1 VTPLRERLG
10 GGETLFPLAILFLIE
25 LLDQATQSA
34 FNVLT
39 PNVRDAFHLTNAGIL
54 FIVAIAG
61 AAALA
66 CTLPVAILADRIKR
80 VPIALVGALVG
91 AAFSIALGAAQTA
104 VVAGVMLAGV
114 SMGQAVIFPTHN
126 SLLADYYPVKARP
139 RVYSAHRA
147 GISIGAIAGVLIGA
161 GLAAIW
167 SWRAPF
173 FVFAV
178 PIIVVVLIGL
188 RLREPTR
195 GHHEQVEL
203 SEQIV
208 ASERGEPVA
217 LGDDDD
223 IDTADDV
230 DTDDVD
236 ADAPAEP
243 PPSLAEAWRTVWK
256 IGVLRRIFFA
266 LPFLAASIA
275 GFTSLASLQ
284 YQETFH
290 LDAVH
295 RAYLIA
301 PIQVFNLLGLAVG
314 AVIATRLANRDVSL
328 VFRMLAVASAIA
340 AGFAVLF
347 ALAPTVPI
355 AFVGNAGI
363 DASLAIVGP
372 GVLAS
377 LSLAIPA
384 RVRAVGFSIG
394 ALFVL
399 PGLLVLP
406 VVGAIGDAVGFHYG
420 LLMLVPVFLVGG
432 LIVASAGSLIGR
444 DIRNVWTSMRTRAEM
459 LADRRAGKLP
469 LLAVRDVTAGYDGV
483 AVLDGVGVEI
493 GEGEIVA
500 LLGTNGAGKS
510 TLLRAIGGVVE
521 ADHGAIVFDG
531 RDITHLPP
539 DEIARLGVAQVP
551 GGEGIFPTLTVEE
564 NLRAAAWQGRRQGR
578 GDAELRDEALARFP
592 VLGSRR
598 AERAGNLSG
607 GQQQMLGLAMAMLT
621 RPKLFLIDE
630 LSLGLSPLVVEE
642 LLGAIESMRSAG
654 TAILLVEQS
663 MNVAVAVAD
672 RVYVMD
678 NGKVRFA
685 GPASELTAHPELLWS
700 VYLKKAADSVQVGA
714 ARDLGTTGGAP
725 HPALEVRGVS
735 LHFGGN
741 AALDD
746 VDLSADPGEIVGI
759 IGPNGAGKTTLFDVI
774 SGFLRPDGGHVELDG
789 VDVTDR
795 SAAARSRLGLGRS
808 FQDSRLFSALTV
820 RDALSVSLE
829 RFIQVGDPFN
839 AVLRLPAQVR
849 TEAAVARRVNDLIDL
864 LGLGRFADSLVSE
877 LSTGSRRLVDL
888 AAVLAHQPSVV
899 LLDEPATGVA
909 QREVEAMV
917 GLLRNVRAQLGAT
930 MLVVEHDIG
939 FIAQLADRLVAMDRG
954 TVLVS
959 GDPDTVLAAPEVG
972 ESFLG
977 LDPLATSRSG
987 RLEVEAR

>member
-1 VTPLRERLG
+1 MTPARDRLG
-10 GGETLFPLAILFLIE
+10 GGVSLFPLAVLFGIE

-39 PNVRDAFHLTNAGIL
+39 PNIRDAFHLTNAGIL

-66 CTLPVAILADRIKR
+66 FTLPVAVLADRTRRI
-80 VPIALVGALVG
+80 PIALIGALVG

-139 RVYSAHRA
+139 RIYSAHRS
-147 GISIGAIAGVLIGA
+147 GISLGAIAGVLIGA

-173 FVFAV
+173 FVFAL
-178 PIIVVVLIGL
+178 PIVVVVLIGL
-188 RLREPTR
+188 RLREPPR

-203 SEQIV
+203 SEQIL
-208 ASERGEPVA
+208 ASERGEPVSV
-217 LGDDDD
+217 G
-223 IDTADDV
+223 DDV
-230 DTDDVD
+230 DV
-236 ADAPAEP
+236 PVEP
-243 PPSLAEAWRTVWK
+243 PPSLTEAWRTVWK

-295 RAYLIA
+295 RAFLIA
-301 PIQVFNLLGLAVG
+301 PIQVFDLLGLAVG

-328 VFRMLAVASAIA
+328 VFRMLAVASLIA

-355 AFVGNAGI
+355 AFIGNAGI
-363 DASLAIVGP
+363 DASLAVVGP

-420 LLMLVPVFLVGG
+420 LLMLVPVFVVGG

-444 DIRNVWTSMRTRAEM
+444 DVRNVWTSMRTRAEM

-469 LLAVRDVTAGYDGV
+469 LLAVRDLTAGYDGV
-483 AVLDGVGVEI
+483 VVLDGVEVEI

-578 GDAELRDEALARFP
+578 RDAELIEEALTRFP
-592 VLGSRR
+592 VLAPRR

-607 GQQQMLGLAMAMLT
+607 GQQQMLGLAMALLT

-642 LLGAIESMRSAG
+642 LLGAIESMRSSG

-663 MNVAVAVAD
+663 MNVAVSVAD

-678 NGKVRFA
+678 SGKVRFA

-700 VYLKKAADSVQVGA
+700 VYIKKAADSVPAEAVDTVGA
-714 ARDLGTTGGAP
+714 TGAP
-725 HPALEVRGVS
+725 SHSALEVRGVS
-735 LHFGGN
+735 LRFGGN

-746 VDLSADPGEIVGI
+746 VHLSAGAGEIVGI

-789 VDVTDR
+789 IDVTDR
-795 SAAARSRLGLGRS
+795 SAAARARLGLGRS

-820 RDALSVSLE
+820 REALSVSLE

-839 AVLRLPAQVR
+839 AVLRLPVQVR
-849 TEAAVARRVNDLIDL
+849 TEAAVSRRVDDLIDL

-899 LLDEPATGVA
+899 LLDEPSSGVA

-917 GLLRNVRAQLGAT
+917 GLLRNVRGAARGD
-930 MLVVEHDIG
+930 H
-939 FIAQLADRLVAMDRG
+939 ARRRARHRLHCRAGGPARG
-954 TVLVS
+954 D
-959 GDPDTVLAAPEVG
+959 GPRHGAG
-972 ESFLG
+972 H
-977 LDPLATSRSG
+977 R
-987 RLEVEAR
+987 

>member
-1 VTPLRERLG
+1 MTAARERLG
-10 GGETLFPLAILFLIE
+10 GGVTLFPLVILFCIE

-39 PNVRDAFHLTNAGIL
+39 PNVRDAFHLTDAGIL
-54 FIVAIAG
+54 LIVAIAG
-61 AAALA
+61 AAGLV
-66 CTLPVAILADRIKR
+66 CTLPVAVLADRIRR

-91 AAFSIALGAAQTA
+91 AAFSIALGVAQTA

-139 RVYSAHRA
+139 RVYSAHRS

-161 GLAAIW
+161 GLAALS
-167 SWRAPF
+167 SWRTPF
-173 FVFAV
+173 FVFAL

-188 RLREPTR
+188 RLREPPR

-203 SEQIV
+203 SEQML

-217 LGDDDD
+217 LGDDVD
-223 IDTADDV
+223 IPV
-230 DTDDVD
+230 E
-236 ADAPAEP
+236 PA
-243 PPSLAEAWRTVWK
+243 PSLGEAWRTVWK

-284 YQETFH
+284 YQQTFH

-301 PIQVFNLLGLAVG
+301 PIQVFDLIGLAVG
-314 AVIATRLANRDVSL
+314 AVIATRLARRDVSL
-328 VFRMLAVASAIA
+328 VFRMLAIASLIA

-355 AFVGNAGI
+355 AFIGNAGI
-363 DASLAIVGP
+363 DASLAVVGP

-384 RVRAVGFSIG
+384 RVRSVGFSIG

-399 PGLLVLP
+399 PGFLVLP
-406 VVGAIGDAVGFHYG
+406 IVGGIGDAVGFHYG
-420 LLMLVPVFLVGG
+420 LLMLVPVFIVGG

-444 DIRNVWTSMRTRAEM
+444 DIQNVWTSMRTRAQM
-459 LADRRAGKLP
+459 LSDRAAGKLP
-469 LLAVRDVTAGYDGV
+469 LLAVRDLAAGYDGV
-483 AVLDGVGVEI
+483 VVLDGVGIEI

-578 GDAELRDEALARFP
+578 RDAELIEEALTRFP
-592 VLGSRR
+592 VLASRR
-598 AERAGNLSG
+598 SERAGNLSG
-607 GQQQMLGLAMAMLT
+607 GQQQMLGLAMALLT

-642 LLGAIESMRSAG
+642 LLGAIQSLRSSG

-678 NGKVRFA
+678 SGMVRFA

-700 VYLKKAADSVQVGA
+700 VYLKKAADSMLTGA
-714 ARDLGTTGGAP
+714 SAAGTDGDGGGSP
-725 HPALEVRGVS
+725 DPAIEVRGVS
-735 LHFGGN
+735 LRFGGN
-741 AALDD
+741 AALED
-746 VDLSADPGEIVGI
+746 VDLRADPGEIVGI

-789 VDVTDR
+789 ADVTER
-795 SAAARSRLGLGRS
+795 TAAARARLGLGRS

-849 TEAAVARRVNDLIDL
+849 TEAAVARRVDDLIGL

-899 LLDEPATGVA
+899 LLDEPSTGVA

-917 GLLRNVRAQLGAT
+917 GLLRTVRSQLGAT
-930 MLVVEHDIG
+930 MLVVEHDIA
-939 FIAQLADRLVAMDRG
+939 FIAELADRLVAMDHG
-954 TVLVS
+954 MVLVS

-987 RLEVEAR
+987 PLEVDAR